1 MSASLL
7 LEQTLNGAQLGV
19 MLFLMSAG
27 LTLVVGIMN
36 VVNLTHGSI
45 YMVGAYLGA
54 AAAAASGSFLL
65 GLLGAVT
72 GTAIVGVLIEIS
84 IFRRLYSRSHLD
96 QVLATFGLTLV
107 FNEAVIMIWG
117 RGSRFLSIPDALSGA
132 VPVGEMFSYP
142 VYRLVITACGL
153 ALGAGLGLVIGRTRL
168 GMLIRA
174 GASHATTV
182 AALGGNVPMLYTL
195 VFTAGA
201 VMAGLAGFFIGPIVS
216 INSSMG
222 DSVLTLG
229 LVVVVIGG
237 LGSVR
242 GAFIASLL
250 LGVGDT
256 CARGLLPLVLGYPL
270 GPALASMTVY
280 VFMAAILLIK
290 PRGLL
295 PIA

>member
-65 GLLGAVT
+65 GLLGAVA

-96 QVLATFGLTLV
+96 QVLATFGLALV

-117 RGSRFLSIPDALSGA
+117 RGSRFLS
-132 VPVGEMFSYP
+132 VP
-142 VYRLVITACGL
+142 
-153 ALGAGLGLVIGRTRL
+153 
-168 GMLIRA
+168 
-174 GASHATTV
+174 
-182 AALGGNVPMLYTL
+182 
-195 VFTAGA
+195 
-201 VMAGLAGFFIGPIVS
+201 
-216 INSSMG
+216 
-222 DSVLTLG
+222 
-229 LVVVVIGG
+229 
-237 LGSVR
+237 
-242 GAFIASLL
+242 
-250 LGVGDT
+250 
-256 CARGLLPLVLGYPL
+256 
-270 GPALASMTVY
+270 
-280 VFMAAILLIK
+280 
-290 PRGLL
+290 
-295 PIA
+295 